1 MTSPDNDFFA
11 EGRARY
17 FDGHPGIREAQPR
30 IYVKFRPAGSDA
42 SFLALL
48 DTGAHYCILNTTA
61 AELVGDQLVD
71 NLGEF
76 AVQTARGLIRGDL
89 YRHTITLVAQEG
101 ESLDLDA
108 VIFVPPDWEAPC
120 YLGYAGALQF
130 ARFAIDPRY
139 NLISFG
145 AL

>member
-1 MTSPDNDFFA
+1 MTSPDYEAFG
-11 EGRARY
+11 EGSARY
-17 FDGHPGIREAQPR
+17 FDGYPGVREAQPR
-30 IYVKFRPAGSDA
+30 IYAKFRPAGCEA

-61 AELVGDQLVD
+61 VELVREQLAD
-71 NLGEF
+71 NLGAF
-76 AVQTARGLIRGDL
+76 AVQTARGLVRGDL

-108 VIFVPPDWEAPC
+108 IVFVPPDWEAPC
-120 YLGYAGALQF
+120 YLGYAGVLQH
-130 ARFAIDPRY
+130 ARFAIEPRH
-139 NLISFG
+139 NRFCFG